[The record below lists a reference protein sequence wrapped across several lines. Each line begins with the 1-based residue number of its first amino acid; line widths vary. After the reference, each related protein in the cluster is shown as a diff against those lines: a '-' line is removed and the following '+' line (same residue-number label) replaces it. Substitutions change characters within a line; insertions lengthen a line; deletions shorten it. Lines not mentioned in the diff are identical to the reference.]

1 MLTLL
6 KQITKEAKM
15 NNNYDIV
22 VGLEIHAELNSKT
35 KVFCSCEN
43 KFGAEPNTLVC
54 PICLGM
60 PGTLP
65 NIDKKCVEL
74 AIKSGLM
81 TNCKINQNTIFER
94 KNYFYPDLTKSYQ
107 ISQLISPLC
116 YDGYVELD
124 SGKKIRIENIHLE
137 EDAGKLVHI
146 GDKSYIDYNRCGVAL
161 IETVTRPDISNADEA
176 VEFLTKLR
184 NLFIYGD
191 IANCKLEQG
200 GMRFDVNLSVK
211 PKGSDKLGVRT
222 EMKNLSSFRSVKHA
236 IEYEANRQIQVLEN
250 GGTIVEETRKWDDSK
265 NQSLPMRVKDSVNT
279 YRYFPDPDL
288 PQIHI
293 GDQVLEQIKK
303 TIPLSEQQLKS
314 IYKEKYNL
322 PDYDIGVLV
331 SDKKLS
337 DFFNECIKIYEQPKD
352 LSNWILGE
360 LLRNVKDQINITAE
374 QFVQI
379 INMSNQKLI
388 SRTNAVPLIAKVM
401 ETGED
406 PQKLAKQMDILNTMN
421 DGDLEPIIDKLLS
434 DNPKAIEDYKT
445 NPDKIMTFFTG
456 QIMKQTRGKANVALA
471 KKLLSEK
478 LG

>member
-1 MLTLL
+1 
-6 KQITKEAKM
+6 M

>member
-1 MLTLL
+1 
-6 KQITKEAKM
+6 M

-250 GGTIVEETRKWDDSK
+250 GGTIVEETRKWDDGK

-337 DFFNECIKIYEQPKD
+337 DFFNECIKIYDQPKD

>member
-1 MLTLL
+1 
-6 KQITKEAKM
+6 M

-200 GMRFDVNLSVK
+200 GMRFDINLSVK

-250 GGTIVEETRKWDDSK
+250 GGTIVEETRKWDDGK

-337 DFFNECIKIYEQPKD
+337 DFFNECIKIYDQPKD

-471 KKLLSEK
+471 KKLLAEK

>member
-1 MLTLL
+1 
-6 KQITKEAKM
+6 M
-15 NNNYDIV
+15 NNKYDIV

-35 KVFCSCEN
+35 KVFCACEN

-60 PGTLP
+60 PGALP
-65 NIDKKCVEL
+65 NLDKKCVEL
-74 AIKSGLM
+74 TIKSGLM
-81 TNCKINQNTIFER
+81 TNCKINQDTFFER

-107 ISQLISPLC
+107 ISQLAYPFC
-116 YDGYVELD
+116 YDGYVQLD
-124 SGKKIRIENIHLE
+124 SGKKIRIDNIHLE

-161 IETVTRPDISNADEA
+161 IETVTKPDISNADEA

-211 PKGSDKLGVRT
+211 PAGSEKLGCRV

-236 IEYEANRQIQVLEN
+236 IEYEANRQIQVLES
-250 GGTIVEETRKWDDSK
+250 GGVLVEETRKWDDAK
-265 NQSLPMRVKDSVNT
+265 GQSLPMRTKDSVNT
-279 YRYFPDPDL
+279 YRYFPDPDI
-288 PQIHI
+288 PAIHV
-293 GDQVLEQIKK
+293 GDHVIEQIKK
-303 TIPLSEQQLKS
+303 SLPLSEQQLKE
-314 IYKEKYNL
+314 IYKIKYNL

-331 SDKKLS
+331 GDKKLS
-337 DFFNECIKIYEQPKD
+337 DFFNECIKIYDQPKD

-360 LLRNVKDQINITAE
+360 LLRNVKDEITISP
-374 QFVQI
+374 QHFVQI

-388 SRTNAVPLIAKVM
+388 SRTNAVPLIARVM
-401 ETGED
+401 ETGGD
-406 PQKLAKQMDILNTMN
+406 PQQLAKEMDIINSMN
-421 DGDLEPIIDKLLS
+421 DDDLEPIVDKLIL
-434 DNPKAIEDYKT
+434 DNPKAVEDYKT

-456 QIMKQTRGKANVALA
+456 QIMKQTRGKANVVLA

-478 LG
+478 LN

>member
-1 MLTLL
+1 
-6 KQITKEAKM
+6 M

-250 GGTIVEETRKWDDSK
+250 GGTIVEETRKWDDGK

-337 DFFNECIKIYEQPKD
+337 DFFNECIKIYDQPKD

-406 PQKLAKQMDILNTMN
+406 PQKLAKQMDILSTMN

-456 QIMKQTRGKANVALA
+456 QIMKQTRGKANVVLA

>member
-1 MLTLL
+1 
-6 KQITKEAKM
+6 M

-250 GGTIVEETRKWDDSK
+250 GGTIVEETRKWDDGK
-265 NQSLPMRVKDSVNT
+265 NLSLPMRVKDSVNT

-322 PDYDIGVLV
+322 SDYDIGVLV

-337 DFFNECIKIYEQPKD
+337 DFFNECIKIYDQPKD

>member
-1 MLTLL
+1 
-6 KQITKEAKM
+6 M

-250 GGTIVEETRKWDDSK
+250 GGTIVEETRKWDDGK

-322 PDYDIGVLV
+322 PNYDIGVLV

-337 DFFNECIKIYEQPKD
+337 DFFNECIKIYDQPKD

-471 KKLLSEK
+471 KKLLAEK

>member
-1 MLTLL
+1 
-6 KQITKEAKM
+6 M

-250 GGTIVEETRKWDDSK
+250 GGTIVEETRKWDDGK

-337 DFFNECIKIYEQPKD
+337 DFFNECIKIYDQPKD

-471 KKLLSEK
+471 KKLLAEK

>member
-1 MLTLL
+1 
-6 KQITKEAKM
+6 M

-250 GGTIVEETRKWDDSK
+250 GGTIVEETRKWDDGK
-265 NQSLPMRVKDSVNT
+265 NLSLPMRVKDSVNT

-337 DFFNECIKIYEQPKD
+337 DFFNECIKIYDQPKD

-401 ETGED
+401 ETGEE

>member
-1 MLTLL
+1 
-6 KQITKEAKM
+6 M

-211 PKGSDKLGVRT
+211 QKGSDKLGVRT

-250 GGTIVEETRKWDDSK
+250 GGTIVEETRKWDDGK

-322 PDYDIGVLV
+322 PNYDIGVLV

-337 DFFNECIKIYEQPKD
+337 DFFNECIKIYDQPKD

-471 KKLLSEK
+471 KKLLAEK

>member
-1 MLTLL
+1 
-6 KQITKEAKM
+6 M

-250 GGTIVEETRKWDDSK
+250 GGTIVEETRKWDDGK

-337 DFFNECIKIYEQPKD
+337 DYFNECIKIYDQPKD

>member
-1 MLTLL
+1 
-6 KQITKEAKM
+6 M

-81 TNCKINQNTIFER
+81 TNCKINQDTIFER

-107 ISQLISPLC
+107 ISQLVSPLC
-116 YDGYVELD
+116 YDGYIELD

-236 IEYEANRQIQVLEN
+236 IEYEANRQIQVLES
-250 GGTIVEETRKWDDSK
+250 GGKIVEETRKWDDGK
-265 NQSLPMRVKDSVNT
+265 NQSLPMRVKDSLNT

-293 GDQVLEQIKK
+293 GDHILEQIKK
-303 TIPLSEQQLKS
+303 TIPISEQQLKS

-337 DFFNECIKIYEQPKD
+337 DFFNECIKIYDQPKD

-406 PQKLAKQMDILNTMN
+406 PQKLAKEMDILNTMN

-471 KKLLSEK
+471 KKLLAEK

>member
-1 MLTLL
+1 
-6 KQITKEAKM
+6 M

-250 GGTIVEETRKWDDSK
+250 GGTIVEETRKWDDGK

-337 DFFNECIKIYEQPKD
+337 DFFNECIKIYDQPKD

-379 INMSNQKLI
+379 INMSNQRLI
-388 SRTNAVPLIAKVM
+388 SRTNAVPFIAKVM

>member
-1 MLTLL
+1 
-6 KQITKEAKM
+6 M

-211 PKGSDKLGVRT
+211 QKGSDKLGVRT

-250 GGTIVEETRKWDDSK
+250 GGTIVEETRKWDDGK

-337 DFFNECIKIYEQPKD
+337 DFFNECIKIYDQPKD

-379 INMSNQKLI
+379 INMSNQRLI

>member
-1 MLTLL
+1 
-6 KQITKEAKM
+6 M

-116 YDGYVELD
+116 YDGYIELD

-250 GGTIVEETRKWDDSK
+250 GGTIVEETRKWDDGK

-322 PDYDIGVLV
+322 PNYDIGVLV

-337 DFFNECIKIYEQPKD
+337 DFFNECIKIYDQPKD

-471 KKLLSEK
+471 KKLLAEK

>member
-1 MLTLL
+1 
-6 KQITKEAKM
+6 M

-250 GGTIVEETRKWDDSK
+250 GGTIVEETRKWDDGK

-337 DFFNECIKIYEQPKD
+337 DFFNECIKIYDQPKD

-456 QIMKQTRGKANVALA
+456 QIMKQTRGKANVVLA

>member
-1 MLTLL
+1 
-6 KQITKEAKM
+6 M

-250 GGTIVEETRKWDDSK
+250 GGTIVEETRKWDDGK

-337 DFFNECIKIYEQPKD
+337 DFFNECIKIYDQPKD

-379 INMSNQKLI
+379 INMSNKKLI

>member
-1 MLTLL
+1 
-6 KQITKEAKM
+6 M

-250 GGTIVEETRKWDDSK
+250 GGTIVEETRKWDDGK

-337 DFFNECIKIYEQPKD
+337 DFFNECIKIYDQPKD

-406 PQKLAKQMDILNTMN
+406 PQKLAKEMDILNTMN

-471 KKLLSEK
+471 KKLLAEK